1 MIYSNAVIIVKIRST
16 IVYDDAIENPEC
28 VCPSTSVYVCV
39 ISVHEWKLKNINWI
53 TTNTIQINHQNLC
66 YPP

>member
-16 IVYDDAIENPEC
+16 IVYDDAIENPKC
-28 VCPSTSVYVCV
+28 VCPSTSGYVCV
-39 ISVHEWKLKNINWI
+39 ISVHEWKLKIINWI